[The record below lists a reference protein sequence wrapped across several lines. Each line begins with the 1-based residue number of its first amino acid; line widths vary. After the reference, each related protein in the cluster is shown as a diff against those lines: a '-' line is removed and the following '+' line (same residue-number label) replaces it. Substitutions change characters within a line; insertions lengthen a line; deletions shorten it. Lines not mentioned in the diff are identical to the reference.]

1 MIKKITTLVNTN
13 RKNLIRKGLVL
24 GGIAA
29 GIVAGALLAKP
40 DESVV
45 ITNNEDGSFTVS
57 ENPEAN

>member
-13 RKNLIRKGLVL
+13 RKNLVRKGLVL

-40 DESVV
+40 EGTLVVES
-45 ITNNEDGSFTVS
+45 ETV
-57 ENPEAN
+57 EETEIV